1 MLASRSEVKSPYLYL
16 ATLNSRS
23 GIWPV
28 RSLNAR
34 RLPEDQIM
42 YCQLHKMRNQLEH
55 QTLAKA

>member
-1 MLASRSEVKSPYLYL
+1 LYM